1 MKKLILLLTL
11 FTLTLFA
18 EVKQEFPSQ
27 KLIDSKIKIIDIRTP
42 GEWRE
47 TGILKGAIP
56 IMFFDERG
64 QYDIKAFLN
73 ALGRYVKPTDTFAL
87 ICRSGN
93 RTSMVSS
100 FLDKELGY
108 THVINLRGGMLY
120 AIGQKLPIEAYS
132 PKK

>member
-1 MKKLILLLTL
+1 MKKIILLLTL

-42 GEWRE
+42 SEWRE
-47 TGILKGAIP
+47 TGLLKGAIP

-64 QYDIKAFLN
+64 QYDIKAFMN
-73 ALGRYVKPTDTFAL
+73 ELGRYVKPTDTFAL
-87 ICRSGN
+87 ICRSGS
-93 RTSMVSS
+93 RTTTVTN
-100 FLDKELGY
+100 FLDKQLGY
-108 THVINLRGGMLY
+108 SHVINLRGGMLY
-120 AIGQKLPIEAYS
+120 AIGQKLPVESYT

>member
-1 MKKLILLLTL
+1 MKKIIFFLTL
-11 FTLTLFA
+11 FSLSLFA
-18 EVKQEFPSQ
+18 EVKQEFASQ

-47 TGILKGAIP
+47 TGLLKGAIP

-64 QYDIKAFLN
+64 QYNIRAFMHE
-73 ALGRYVKPTDTFAL
+73 LGRYVKPTDTFAL
-87 ICRSGN
+87 ICHTGS
-93 RTSMVSS
+93 RTAMVSK
-100 FLDKELGY
+100 FLDKQMGY

-120 AIGQKLPIEAYS
+120 AIGQKLPIESYP

>member
-1 MKKLILLLTL
+1 MKKLFLLLTL
-11 FTLTLFA
+11 ATLSLFA
-18 EVKQEFPSQ
+18 EVKQEFASQ

-47 TGILKGAIP
+47 TGLLKGAIP

-64 QYDIKAFLN
+64 QYDIKAFMNELS
-73 ALGRYVKPTDTFAL
+73 RHIKPKEEFAL
-87 ICRSGN
+87 ICRSGS
-93 RTSMVSS
+93 RTMTVAS

-108 THVINLRGGMLY
+108 KVINIRGGMLY
-120 AIGQKLPIEAYS
+120 AMGQKLPIEAYK